1 MTVPPPRPDQL
12 FAGVEKAYLHER
24 RPWRTLRR
32 TPSCTEWGST
42 VKVLTITDVRKN
54 FAAVVDSVIDDA
66 EECVIPRGGGN
77 AVVIVSLDEWN
88 AMNET
93 LHVLGSASNARRL
106 LESIAQ
112 ADAGLLEEHPLVDP
126 EAPASPAAREA
137 A

>member
-1 MTVPPPRPDQL
+1 M
-12 FAGVEKAYLHER
+12 
-24 RPWRTLRR
+24 
-32 TPSCTEWGST
+32 
-42 VKVLTITDVRKN
+42 KVMTITEVRGN

-66 EECVIPRGGGN
+66 EECVIPRGGGK

-93 LHVLGSASNARRL
+93 LHVLGSAANSRRL

-112 ADAGLLEEHPLVDP
+112 ADAGLVTEHPVAAP
-126 EAPASPAAREA
+126 EAPTPSPAQDA